1 MKTRTG
7 GAGRRIGTFVPRP
20 RGILPCDNTTRADT
34 AISRKANLR
43 GDARRHMILHA
54 IVRGRVQGVG
64 FRYWVLEQARAQGLK
79 GWVRNCPD
87 GTVEVEAE
95 GT

>member
-1 MKTRTG
+1 
-7 GAGRRIGTFVPRP
+7 
-20 RGILPCDNTTRADT
+20 
-34 AISRKANLR
+34 
-43 GDARRHMILHA
+43 MILHA

-95 GT
+95 GTEDELFEFEQNLWRGPVLSRVDNVLVSRHENPRDFTGFQITR